1 MPWPSASAAESSSCE
16 IPPLSDSPAAA
27 SRYGPTVQRLFSIF
41 PHGTPGA
48 GLLLLRIAV
57 GLTLLVRGSSIFTTS
72 DPTAASLALN
82 ILQLIAGTSLAA
94 GFMTP
99 IAGTLAVA
107 TALAA
112 AAPLLE
118 VAVVAAA
125 LILLGPG
132 AFSIDARLFGRREIT
147 IPD

>member
-1 MPWPSASAAESSSCE
+1 
-16 IPPLSDSPAAA
+16 
-27 SRYGPTVQRLFSIF
+27 
-41 PHGTPGA
+41 
-48 GLLLLRIAV
+48 
-57 GLTLLVRGSSIFTTS
+57 
-72 DPTAASLALN
+72 
-82 ILQLIAGTSLAA
+82 
-94 GFMTP
+94 MTP